1 MQIMMKNKGITQTV
15 IHDGTTTKNSNIE
28 WNANYDGEKANINVD
43 ISNNGKRKQMLIQ
56 LDNADLSKLLQVPSI
71 NQSLESRL
79 EEDFPIQQQQPPQQQ
94 VFLIENPM
102 RRRRRIRRITKRR
115 RTPTRNS
122 TRRTNYSKR
131 NSSKK
136 TNSSSRRRSIIF

>member
-1 MQIMMKNKGITQTV
+1 MMKNKGITQTV

-79 EEDFPIQQQQPPQQQ
+79 EEDFPIQQQQQPPQQQ

-102 RRRRRIRRITKRR
+102 RRRRRIRRITKRK

-122 TRRTNYSKR
+122 TRRTNSSKR

-136 TNSSSRRRSIIF
+136 INSSSRRRSIIF

>member
-1 MQIMMKNKGITQTV
+1 MPIMMKNKGITQTV

-122 TRRTNYSKR
+122 TRRTYLIN
-131 NSSKK
+131 
-136 TNSSSRRRSIIF
+136 SIITY

>member
-1 MQIMMKNKGITQTV
+1 MMKNKGITQTV